1 MYSIV
6 VQYED
11 PFTGEQKSDKLYFNI
26 TKTEAMKYALENQS
40 LERDIQDMIDS
51 NDSIGMLKA
60 FESIVLKA
68 YGEKS
73 EDGKRFIKSP
83 EVAKAFTQTAAYDEL
98 FWNLVTKES
107 AMAEFVN
114 GIIPDIPEINETNRN
129 QLTPDQQKQY
139 DQLEA
144 AKKTLSELAEGNE

>member
-6 VQYED
+6 VNYED

-26 TKTEAMKYALENQS
+26 TKTEAMKFALENQS

-51 NDSIGMLKA
+51 NDAVGMLKA

-73 EDGKRFIKSP
+73 EDGKRFVKSS
-83 EVAKAFTQTAAYDEL
+83 EVANAFTQTPAYDEL
-98 FWNLVTKES
+98 FWKLVTNES

-114 GIIPDIPEINETNRN
+114 GIIPDIPDISDSQKK
-129 QLTPDQQKQY
+129 QLTSDQQKKY
-139 DQLEA
+139 EEFEV
-144 AKKTLSELAEGNE
+144 AKKTLAELSDGDQ

>member
-40 LERDIQDMIDS
+40 LERDIQDMIES
-51 NDSIGMLKA
+51 NDASGMLKA
-60 FESIVLKA
+60 FESLVLKA

-73 EDGKRFIKSP
+73 EDGKRFVKSP
-83 EVAKAFTQTAAYDEL
+83 EIANAFTQTAAYDEL
-98 FWNLVTKES
+98 FWTLVTKES

-114 GIIPDIPEINETNRN
+114 GIIPNIPDISDLQKQ
-129 QLTPDQQKQY
+129 QLTPDQQKKY
-139 DQLEA
+139 DELEA
-144 AKKTLSELAEGNE
+144 AKKTIAEFSENNQ